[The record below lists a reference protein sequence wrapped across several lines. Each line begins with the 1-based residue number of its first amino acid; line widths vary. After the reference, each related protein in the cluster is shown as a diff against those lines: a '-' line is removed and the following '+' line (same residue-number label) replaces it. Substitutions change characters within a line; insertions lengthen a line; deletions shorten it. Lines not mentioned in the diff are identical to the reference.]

1 MIAGLKLENG
11 QYGRR
16 GVVTSVWSDQITTYV
31 KDHEI
36 SELELNHTK
45 GWHGNDLMFLLEL
58 PHLVSLQILDLR
70 ISDVT
75 PIHSLHAL
83 KTLSVMTYCTTEIDF
98 RVFSALEDC
107 SLEWRPNAQS
117 LFECKTLEKLVVN
130 RYDGKDITPFT
141 NLTELKSL
149 TILNAP
155 IESLRGLERLQ
166 KLRRLRLADLRR
178 ISSLAGI
185 ETLNQLEELE
195 IHTCRG
201 FSSIEEL
208 RPLTNLRTLSLS
220 NNGNIE
226 SFRALERLARLES
239 LVFYES
245 TNVLDGDLSPV
256 WNLRKLSN
264 VSFQDR
270 PHYSHRREDFSNPRE
285 H

>member
-1 MIAGLKLENG
+1 MITGLKLENG

-16 GVVTSVWSDQITTYV
+16 GVVTSAWSDRMTTYV

-36 SELELNHTK
+36 SELELNHAK
-45 GWHGNDLMFLLEL
+45 GWHGNDLMFLFEL
-58 PHLVSLQILDLR
+58 PHLVSFQILDLR

-83 KTLSVMTYCTTEIDF
+83 KTL
-98 RVFSALEDC
+98 R
-107 SLEWRPNAQS
+107 
-117 LFECKTLEKLVVN
+117 
-130 RYDGKDITPFT
+130 DITPFAS
-141 NLTELKSL
+141 LTELKSL
-149 TILNAP
+149 AILNAP

-166 KLRRLRLADLRR
+166 KLRRLRLANLRR

-185 ETLNQLEELE
+185 ETLNRLEELE

-220 NNGNIE
+220 NNGSID
-226 SFRALERLARLES
+226 SFGPLEGLARLES

-256 WNLRKLSN
+256 WSLRTLSN
-264 VSFQDR
+264 VSFQNR
-270 PHYSHRREDFSNPRE
+270 PHYSHRREDFRRPRGQ
-285 H
+285 